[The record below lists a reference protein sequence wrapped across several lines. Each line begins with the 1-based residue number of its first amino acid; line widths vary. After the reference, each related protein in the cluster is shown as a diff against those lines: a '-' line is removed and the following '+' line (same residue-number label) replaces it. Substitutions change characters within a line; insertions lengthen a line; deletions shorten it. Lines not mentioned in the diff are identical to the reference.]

1 MNKNCEECGKE
12 FPITVTRGNEQKYCS
27 HKCRAK
33 AGNKRNE
40 QRLIERYKKQN
51 ENNNEQETERKF
63 ERINGSIN
71 HSNDSSSYE
80 MPIRHGYEMA
90 TKRENMDVHNSIY
103 LIERN
108 FETKSELIEFK
119 LRNEYLMKENEELKR
134 QIANLEVE
142 LLELEGED
150 EEPEKNDWIGG
161 VVQQFKTDPV
171 NTISFTTEL
180 INGLLKPKTNEKL

>member
-1 MNKNCEECGKE
+1 MNKNCEECGTE
-12 FPITVTRGNEQKYCS
+12 FPVTITRGNEQKYCS
-27 HKCRAK
+27 QKCRTR

-40 QRLIERYKKQN
+40 QRLIERYKN
-51 ENNNEQETERKF
+51 ENEKINERKDERNT
-63 ERINGSIN
+63 ERINGSISN
-71 HSNDSSSYE
+71 SNDSSSYE

-90 TKRENMDVHNSIY
+90 TKRENMDVHHSIS
-103 LIERN
+103 LIEKN
-108 FETKSELIEFK
+108 FETKTELVEFK
-119 LRNEYLMKENEELKR
+119 LRNEYLIKENEELKR

-171 NTISFTTEL
+171 TTISFATEL